1 MYIFIFTWAIN
12 TQLNEEGEKSY
23 AAMNM
28 SLLLYGCK
36 YRTLRKNWGGKYVMF
51 ESSL

>member
-1 MYIFIFTWAIN
+1 MYILVFTWAMN
-12 TQLNEEGEKSY
+12 TQLNEEGEKSNK
-23 AAMNM
+23 AMNM

-36 YRTLRKNWGGKYVMF
+36 YRTLRKKWGGKNVMF

>member
-1 MYIFIFTWAIN
+1 MYILVFTWAMN
-12 TQLNEEGEKSY
+12 TRLTEQGENSCK
-23 AAMNM
+23 AMNM

-36 YRTLRKNWGGKYVMF
+36 YRTLRKNWGGKNMIF